1 MPFGAGHC
9 KYFINLLTI
18 VSPWKSVK
26 KYYKYFIDFLTIV
39 LPWKSVRLI
48 PGPLSQVVSNFPH
61 TTLLR
66 STSFITGG
74 TWDLRTLSQV
84 SRFFPRNFPSQ
95 RAFHLRPFFSFPSRS
110 SDWLLTLLVTFYG
123 CYRWPRWK
131 PKKSRSSPQVYF
143 HNNRNFKVTILF
155 LCIVVGIWASYTIFT
170 LYCYLNYKPM
180 VSEGTHL
187 TGLNPT

>member
-1 MPFGAGHC
+1 MMLFVGRTLYLFIDWLSISLKRGDWGRASIPNSFWLDTDEVIVPWCFATASLQSDFEPKSLSFHHGRLQEGHVHFGAGHC
-9 KYFINLLTI
+9 
-18 VSPWKSVK
+18 
-26 KYYKYFIDFLTIV
+26 KYFIDFLTIV

-61 TTLLR
+61 STLLR
-66 STSFITGG
+66 SPSFITGG

-131 PKKSRSSPQVYF
+131 PKKSRSSP
-143 HNNRNFKVTILF
+143 
-155 LCIVVGIWASYTIFT
+155 
-170 LYCYLNYKPM
+170 
-180 VSEGTHL
+180 
-187 TGLNPT
+187 